1 MNHHFN
7 AATRKTGWHS
17 AASERD
23 SSMRRLSQS
32 ASCFFIF
39 CRKIA
44 SNAVRRENVLKTIQ
58 TFLLQSFTAVIS
70 DARLTGHWSAS
81 RTVPFSLSVQDFA
94 RFPFF
99 FLLLR
104 RGSDTFYLRVNTKKQ
119 QIFFKTYCFLALS
132 QKSLPI
138 FYART
143 GCDFQAS
150 YSTSRFQKIADTHT
164 PIA

>member
-132 QKSLPI
+132 RKSLPI
-138 FYART
+138 FMRGRAATFSQVIQRP
-143 GCDFQAS
+143 GF
-150 YSTSRFQKIADTHT
+150 KK
-164 PIA
+164 